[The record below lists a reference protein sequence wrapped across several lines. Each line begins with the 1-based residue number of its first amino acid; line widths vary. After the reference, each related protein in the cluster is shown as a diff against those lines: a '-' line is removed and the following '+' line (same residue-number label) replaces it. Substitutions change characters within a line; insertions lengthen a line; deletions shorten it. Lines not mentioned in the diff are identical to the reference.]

1 MASNK
6 REQLWQCYRWACRR
20 RHSSRS
26 RSACEVTRLDINT
39 AERNAG
45 KLAGR
50 AAARHVMQVSADA
63 IWLATAAMDM
73 LSQRFEGVISGVT

>member
-1 MASNK
+1 
-6 REQLWQCYRWACRR
+6 
-20 RHSSRS
+20 
-26 RSACEVTRLDINT
+26 VTRLDINT